1 MAGGLVLA
9 GVLGGLGMLVLTP
22 DSTPLGGPLRSG
34 GGGSAASG
42 PAQTPGRP
50 EPARPRANDSAPPP
64 AVDEGPARRP
74 QPDLADEAPPAATR
88 GGVEPRAREE
98 GPSSL
103 RIRCVDPEG
112 HALAGVRIEARRAS
126 GAPLEPQITNASGE
140 VRLSGL
146 PRGEAIHGRA
156 YHAWVHG
163 GVAFGPARVG
173 EEVAVVQ
180 LTPAEMGRLSGRIV
194 DDRGLPVSEV
204 VLNLVD
210 PEQGEGTAVL
220 DAVALGLAPDGSFLT
235 TLAAGRYAV
244 SAGGPG
250 LTESDR
256 TYVTVEPDREAGPIE
271 LVVSRAATI
280 SGRLELPPELAAA
293 LPLALDLVMEVTSG
307 TEENPYTRVDRR
319 PLQLDA
325 SHGFFAGDC
334 APGAYRIRLE
344 LPEAGANRVGPW
356 VPFSLAPGEQKTGL
370 LLALAEMPVA
380 IQGRVLDDQGMPV
393 AGAVVAVN
401 ARRVESDAEGRY
413 ALRGLDLGDT
423 AITAKKEGYAPAY
436 QPVSYDGA
444 RRDVD
449 LVLQRCGGIRGAVE
463 GPDGRPAAGV
473 PVLAISRGDD
483 DTYQPHDA
491 RADGNGGYLFEGL
504 PPGIYYLK
512 AGAGADPF
520 DVTGAPSVQVLPGQ
534 VVDAAALR
542 LQ

>member
-1 MAGGLVLA
+1 MLA
-9 GVLGGLGMLVLTP
+9 GVLGGLGILVLTP
-22 DSTPLGGPLRSG
+22 DAASVGAPPRSG
-34 GGGSAASG
+34 ASGSAPVEREG
-42 PAQTPGRP
+42 TPPRP
-50 EPARPRANDSAPPP
+50 QPARPATSATAAPEAPRDGAGHRP
-64 AVDEGPARRP
+64 SGAGAAPRDEGPA
-74 QPDLADEAPPAATR
+74 ADAPA
-88 GGVEPRAREE
+88 PRAADE

-126 GAPLEPQITNASGE
+126 GAPLEPQITNVSGE

-146 PRGEAIHGRA
+146 PRGEAIRGRA

-180 LTPAEMGRLSGRIV
+180 LTPAELGRLSGRIV

-235 TLAAGRYAV
+235 QLAAGRYAV

-256 TYVTVEPDREAGPIE
+256 TYVTVEADREAGPIE

-280 SGRLELPPELAAA
+280 SGRLELPPELAAVR
-293 LPLALDLVMEVTSG
+293 PLAVDLVMEVTSG

-319 PLQLDA
+319 PLELDA
-325 SHGFFAGDC
+325 SLGFFVGDC

-344 LPEAGANRVGPW
+344 LPEAGANRIGPW
-356 VPFSLAPGEQKTGL
+356 VPFSLAPGEQKAGL
-370 LLALAEMPVA
+370 LLALAELPVA
-380 IQGRVLDDQGMPV
+380 IQGRVLDDQGTPV
-393 AGAVVAVN
+393 AGAVVVVN
-401 ARRVESDAEGRY
+401 ARRVQSDAEGRY
-413 ALRGLDLGDT
+413 ALRGLDLGET
-423 AITAKKEGYAPAY
+423 AITATKPGHARAY
-436 QPVSYDGA
+436 QPISYDGA

-449 LVLQRCGGIRGAVE
+449 LVLPRCGGIRGAVE
-463 GPDGRPAAGV
+463 GADGRPAPGV

-483 DTYQPHDA
+483 DTYQPHEV
-491 RADGNGGYLFEGL
+491 RADRDGGYLFEEL

-520 DVTGAPSVQVLPGQ
+520 DVTGAPSVQVLPGR
-534 VVDAAALR
+534 VVDASALR
-542 LQ
+542 LR